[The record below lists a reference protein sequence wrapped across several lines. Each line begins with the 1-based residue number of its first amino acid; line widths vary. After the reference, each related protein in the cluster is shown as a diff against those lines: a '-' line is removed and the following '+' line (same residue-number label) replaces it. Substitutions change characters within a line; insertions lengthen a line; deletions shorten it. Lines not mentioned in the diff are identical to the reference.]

1 MGKLKIGVIGLGGI
15 AGAHIAG
22 ILASPD
28 AEIWSICDANK
39 EALAKR
45 GEELNIPAARR
56 YESYLRLLDDPEL
69 DAVTI
74 ATPNQ
79 SHFAIAREAIRQR
92 KPFALEKPVSL
103 DTREAAELRDA
114 IAAAPLPHMVC
125 FSYRYKKAVRYAKSL
140 LSQGRLGV
148 IKHVYSQYLQGWGLD
163 EHIPLVWRFRKDL
176 AGSGALGDLGSH
188 ILDLQRLLVGN
199 VERAIADADTIV
211 KERALLDGE
220 GKGEVDV
227 DDFCHVLARLSGGVS
242 ATMAISRFAYGRG
255 NYQRMEIYGSAG
267 ALIYDLEEEDALY
280 VRFDEDGD
288 KDFRKVDIPDS
299 YQAGQMQSFINLVQG
314 KGDGFDATLEDGYM
328 NQRTIDSIIASFT
341 EEKWITIQQEDVW
354 YVNH

>member
-1 MGKLKIGVIGLGGI
+1 M
-15 AGAHIAG
+15 
-22 ILASPD
+22 
-28 AEIWSICDANK
+28 
-39 EALAKR
+39 
-45 GEELNIPAARR
+45 
-56 YESYLRLLDDPEL
+56 
-69 DAVTI
+69 
-74 ATPNQ
+74 
-79 SHFAIAREAIRQR
+79 
-92 KPFALEKPVSL
+92 
-103 DTREAAELRDA
+103 
-114 IAAAPLPHMVC
+114 
-125 FSYRYKKAVRYAKSL
+125 
-140 LSQGRLGV
+140 GV

-163 EHIPLVWRFRKDL
+163 ERIPLVWRFRKDL

-267 ALIYDLEEEDALY
+267 ALVYDLEEEDALY

-299 YQAGQMQSFINLVQG
+299 YQAGQIQSFINLVLG

-354 YVNH
+354 HVNH